1 MNTDPTESQAQ
12 WHWSKDGATLGP
24 VAFAELKRLA
34 ASGSITSSTWVH
46 DPILRRWVAASLVVG
61 LLPTSGAHPSQS
73 AAASEE
79 QHAATT
85 TPSSPNTAPPPSPP
99 PSITSRSQPFT
110 IDPRLAEI
118 LCRIA
123 VLTAPLTNIFAV
135 IGVGVVWGLGAADAR
150 IIAEARQTMNCL
162 LTLGL
167 GLVIAAV
174 VSFVCAVII
183 IGPFIGVAITF
194 ALFVYCVV
202 IGIRGL
208 IAATNGVPF
217 TYPWIIRFIR

>member
-1 MNTDPTESQAQ
+1 M
-12 WHWSKDGATLGP
+12 
-24 VAFAELKRLA
+24 
-34 ASGSITSSTWVH
+34 
-46 DPILRRWVAASLVVG
+46 
-61 LLPTSGAHPSQS
+61 
-73 AAASEE
+73 
-79 QHAATT
+79 
-85 TPSSPNTAPPPSPP
+85 
-99 PSITSRSQPFT
+99 
-110 IDPRLAEI
+110 
-118 LCRIA
+118 
-123 VLTAPLTNIFAV
+123 TAPLTNIFAV

-150 IIAEARQTMNCL
+150 IVAEARQTMNCL

-174 VSFVCAVII
+174 VSFVCAIII

-194 ALFVYCVV
+194 ALFAYCVV